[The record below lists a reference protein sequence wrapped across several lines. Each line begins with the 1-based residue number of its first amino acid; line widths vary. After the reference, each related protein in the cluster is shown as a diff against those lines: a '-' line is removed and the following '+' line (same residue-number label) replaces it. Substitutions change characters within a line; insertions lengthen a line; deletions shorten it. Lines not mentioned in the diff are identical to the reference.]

1 MPWAVRPPLWDLTA
15 RRVVRPPQETDPAS
29 NFAKT
34 ARTTLN
40 TFQMLPGAQ
49 IMHKLLPLLTMH
61 ESRQNAK
68 RCNIELLK
76 YTKFITRCYT
86 CTNE

>member
-15 RRVVRPPQETDPAS
+15 WEAVRPPQETGPEP
-29 NFAKT
+29 NFSKI

-49 IMHKLLPLLTMH
+49 IMHKLLPLVD
-61 ESRQNAK
+61 NA
-68 RCNIELLK
+68 
-76 YTKFITRCYT
+76 
-86 CTNE
+86 